1 MSRTSSLSSTFVE
14 AVNAAET
21 DEAFL
26 VLVTIDDADLSDPI
40 RVTSDSVKT
49 EKSSSEGGDV
59 YQPFPFEVELPDD
72 TDDMGGALARLRMDA
87 VDRRVVEAVRRVS
100 GVPEVTLEVVLASDP
115 DTVEVSWPTFSL
127 SNARY
132 GDQAIEADLT
142 LEVLDQEPF
151 PGPAFN
157 PALFPGLY

>member
-1 MSRTSSLSSTFVE
+1 MSRALSSTFVE

-40 RVTSDSVKT
+40 RVTSDAVQTVS
-49 EKSSSEGGDV
+49 GGDT

-115 DTVEVSWPTFSL
+115 DTVEISWPVFSL